1 MATTSELLNRMENL
15 IEDLGKT
22 QTKSCTC
29 STGISTIDDSMDILM
44 DTTLSV
50 TQRIILL
57 FLINEVDET
66 SRPET
71 KQIQIS
77 TKLGISMKCVRENC
91 EVLMKENYLK
101 RGTIAS
107 TWALA

>member
-1 MATTSELLNRMENL
+1 MATSMELLNKMENL
-15 IEDLGKT
+15 IKELGNS

-29 STGISTIDDSMDILM
+29 STGISTVDDSMDILV
-44 DTTLSV
+44 DKTLSV

-57 FLINEVDET
+57 FLINEADET

-91 EVLMKENYLK
+91 EVLMKQNYLK